1 MHEATAFTVFLHF
14 MFIMV
19 NFLLRKPLLL
29 QRVVVVC
36 ARLLQVTEEHKVELK
51 QLCQRLEEAEEQRKI
66 ITQDRSQ
73 VKVSVRFF

>member
-1 MHEATAFTVFLHF
+1 MHEATAFTVFLH
-14 MFIMV
+14 
-19 NFLLRKPLLL
+19 L
-29 QRVVVVC
+29 RVVSVVC
-36 ARLLQVTEEHKVELK
+36 AQVTEEHKVELK